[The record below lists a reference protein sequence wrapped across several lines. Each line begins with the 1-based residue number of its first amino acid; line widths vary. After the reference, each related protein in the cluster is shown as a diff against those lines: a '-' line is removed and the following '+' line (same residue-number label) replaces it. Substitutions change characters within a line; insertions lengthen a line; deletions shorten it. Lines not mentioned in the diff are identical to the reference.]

1 MATATISQLT
11 AAAAAAPG
19 DLFEME
25 TVAGASRSITKQ
37 NLLGIAITGTGTLNT
52 GTFTLTVAGNSVIN
66 GSFAGGMVGGFTLTL
81 GANTAITGGG
91 TLALGGFTLTV
102 PATGTAALKTG
113 APTVGN
119 VASWSNA
126 NTVQDAGAAI
136 TGGGTLALGGFTL
149 TVPATGTAALKTGA
163 PTVGNVAS
171 WSNANTVQD
180 AGYLATDV
188 ARKTGTPTVGNMASW
203 SNANTVQDAGFLAS
217 DVPRLSQINTFAFQ
231 VNAPAYMTTTVTIND
246 SAFYSFVP
254 FTTSGMI
261 MLCCNNDA
269 TVGLFAIWRT
279 GSAAYVTSISAGS
292 NVNVVNTAL
301 TGTSGATGKVT
312 VGCSSGTGMLYVEN
326 RRGASLIFKI
336 MILA

>member
-1 MATATISQLT
+1 
-11 AAAAAAPG
+11 
-19 DLFEME
+19 ME

-91 TLALGGFTLTV
+91 TLALGGFTATI
-102 PATGTAALKTG
+102 PATGTVALKTG

-119 VASWSNA
+119 LAAWSNA